1 MENLLTIAI
10 SAPVQLSSTQNT
22 ASVKVNTGAGLVT
35 TIQPQ
40 VAKTESKVTITPAP
54 VVQVNAAPED
64 NEPILESPYIKI
76 TEQSADTNNLDKQ
89 DLPQA
94 TTVDQKPQE
103 IQRLNQQQQEINV
116 RQSELT
122 EQEQAIE
129 REITQLQQKEIE
141 INRKKFQLRQT
152 TGNLLNLQA

>member
-64 NEPILESPYIKI
+64 NEPILESLILKLLSNLPILIIWINKTCLKRRLLIK
-76 TEQSADTNNLDKQ
+76 SH
-89 DLPQA
+89 
-94 TTVDQKPQE
+94 
-103 IQRLNQQQQEINV
+103 
-116 RQSELT
+116 
-122 EQEQAIE
+122 
-129 REITQLQQKEIE
+129 
-141 INRKKFQLRQT
+141 KKYK
-152 TGNLLNLQA
+152 G